1 MEHIAPAVMN
11 GGFSTMLALSLLV
24 SSQSHIFISFF
35 KIFFMICI
43 FGLFHGLILL
53 PVVLCLLGPIEN
65 EDEKEMRKNAVA
77 LANAKESQH
86 YQPAMHQQVKLVDQ
100 QLKPSDEPVKSEMQL
115 KTFNN
120 GDLVEKLKLA
130 EKQEPAE
137 QLNSA
142 EPREQLKSAEQLN
155 SAEQQDQLKPV
166 DDELI
171 PAETASD
178 QLSVETQ
185 AARNDDVKI
194 HVKQNAPP
202 DKMEVKE
209 EEMKI
214 NIEAAGDED
223 EEAMEALLSHD
234 MRETE
239 IRWDFKSEIE
249 IDSCSKAIYSTKIEV
264 VLWVQIKMNTIHPV
278 IWFKNKWLLNLFGQL
293 MNAVFTINDVREIT
307 TIYIVRL
314 VLILK

>member
-65 EDEKEMRKNAVA
+65 EDEKEVRKNAVA
-77 LANAKESQH
+77 LANAKESQQ
-86 YQPAMHQQVKLVDQ
+86 YQPAALHQQDKLANQQQLKSAEQ
-100 QLKPSDEPVKSEMQL
+100 QLKPSDEPVKSELQL
-115 KTFNN
+115 KTLNN
-120 GDLVEKLKLA
+120 GNLVEKMNLA
-130 EKQEPAE
+130 ERQQPDK

-142 EPREQLKSAEQLN
+142 EQQDQLKSAEQLN
-155 SAEQQDQLKPV
+155 SAEQPEQLKAV
-166 DDELI
+166 DNELR
-171 PAETASD
+171 PDETATN
-178 QLSVETQ
+178 QLSVEMQ
-185 AARNDDVKI
+185 AARNGDVKI
-194 HVKQNAPP
+194 HVKQQNAPP

-214 NIEAAGDED
+214 NIEAAGNDED

-249 IDSCSKAIYSTKIEV
+249 IDAQKQYIYSTYEIEV
-264 VLWVQIKMNTIHPV
+264 VLSTNQNEYNPSC
-278 IWFKNKWLLNLFGQL
+278 
-293 MNAVFTINDVREIT
+293 
-307 TIYIVRL
+307 YL
-314 VLILK
+314 V